1 LNWREALTAISNGG
15 YRTCHRVKRQQVPTA
30 SSNGGSRLLLIKF
43 ETTIYFRK
51 IIKKNKKNPVRPTLG
66 LPPRYPSSLSQKK
79 LSIGNTA
86 AQGKKK
92 NKV

>member
-51 IIKKNKKNPVRPTLG
+51 IIKKIKKIQYGQLWAFPLAIHPLSLKKN
-66 LPPRYPSSLSQKK
+66 
-79 LSIGNTA
+79 
-86 AQGKKK
+86 
-92 NKV
+92 